1 MSGVL
6 KGMDGISPVD
16 VAERWHA
23 RLMSSDCTLAEREKF
38 KAWLRQSPENA
49 LAFADTKALWPS
61 LAGLEEDEAIGPHAA
76 AALVPDAE
84 HFMVQWSRAH
94 QGNPRLPLPPRP
106 PPWWP
111 TG

>member
-38 KAWLRQSPENA
+38 KAWLRQSPANA
-49 LAFADTKALWPS
+49 LAFEDTKALWTS
-61 LAGLEEDEAIGPHAA
+61 LDGLEEDEAIGPHAA
-76 AALVPDAE
+76 AALGTDAE
-84 HFMVQWSRAH
+84 PVRGHWSRAPAGMWRRH
-94 QGNPRLPLPPRP
+94 ERKRVVK
-106 PPWWP
+106 
-111 TG
+111 